1 MSRLFSVIDAV
12 RSSAAPSVVLSQKIT
27 KANRVS
33 KLLSGFACLLAI
45 TNCSAKS
52 IDQPKIKDTVD
63 KAIAPLMQAYNIPG
77 VAVAVTVNGKHY
89 FYNYGITSKKDRQPI
104 TNQTLFEIG
113 SISKTFTATMASY
126 AQLNGKLSLSDRV
139 SKYLPDLKGS
149 SFDNVQLL
157 NLGTHTAGGL
167 PLQVPDEIKNNDQ
180 LMDYYKNWKPT
191 YAPSTSRVY
200 SNPSIGM
207 LGMIAAKSLNMPF
220 DDAMEQKLFPALGLT
235 HSYINVPAEQMT
247 HYAQGY
253 NKQDEPVRVNP
264 GVLASEA
271 YGIKSNALDM
281 IRFIDQNMLESK
293 LDAQWQR
300 AVTNTHTGYFKVG
313 ELTQDLIWE
322 QYSYPVTLDKIL
334 AGNSNMMI
342 TEATAATPLNPS
354 LAPQTDV
361 WINKTGSTN
370 GFASYVAFIPAKKIG
385 IVIMTNKNH
394 PINPR
399 ITAAYQI
406 LTELDRQTTVVKP

>member
-12 RSSAAPSVVLSQKIT
+12 RSSTAPFVVLNQKT
-27 KANRVS
+27 KAKRVS
-33 KLLSGFACLLAI
+33 KLLSGFACLLVI
-45 TNCSAKS
+45 SNCSAKS

-63 KAIAPLMQAYNIPG
+63 NAIAPLMQAYNIPG

-89 FYNYGITSKKDRQPI
+89 FYNYGIASKKNQKPI

-126 AQLNGKLSLSDRV
+126 AQLNGKLSLSDNA

-220 DDAMEQKLFPALGLT
+220 DDAMEKKLFPALGLT
-235 HSYINVPAEQMT
+235 HSYLNVPAEQMT
-247 HYAQGY
+247 YYAQGY

-300 AVTNTHTGYFKVG
+300 AVTNTHMGYFKAG

-322 QYSYPVTLDKIL
+322 QYPYPVTLDKIL
-334 AGNSNMMI
+334 AGNSNTMI
-342 TEATAATPLNPS
+342 TEATAATPLNPP

-370 GFASYVAFIPAKKIG
+370 GFASYVGFIPAKKIG

-406 LTELDRQTTVVKP
+406 LIELDRQTAVGKR

>member
-1 MSRLFSVIDAV
+1 MSRLFSVIDTV
-12 RSSAAPSVVLSQKIT
+12 HSSATTSVVLSQKIT

-33 KLLSGFACLLAI
+33 KLLSGFACMLAI

-89 FYNYGITSKKDRQPI
+89 FYNYGIASKKDQQPI

-207 LGMIAAKSLNMPF
+207 LGMIVAKSLNMPF

-281 IRFIDQNMLESK
+281 IRFIDQNMLESE

-300 AVTNTHTGYFKVG
+300 AVTNTHMGYFKAG

-322 QYSYPVTLDKIL
+322 QYPYPVTLDKIL

-342 TEATAATPLNPS
+342 TEATAATPLNPP

>member
-1 MSRLFSVIDAV
+1 MSRLFLAIDTV
-12 RSSAAPSVVLSQKIT
+12 HSSAAPSVVLNQKIT

-45 TNCSAKS
+45 SNCSAKS

-77 VAVAVTVNGKHY
+77 AAVAVTVNGKHY
-89 FYNYGITSKKDRQPI
+89 FYNYGIASKKDQKPI

-126 AQLNGKLSLSDRV
+126 AQLNGKLSLSDNA

-191 YAPSTSRVY
+191 YAPSMYRVY

-220 DDAMEQKLFPALGLT
+220 DDAMEKKLFPALGLT
-235 HSYINVPAEQMT
+235 HSYLNVPSEQMT

-300 AVTNTHTGYFKVG
+300 AVTNTHTGYFKAG

-322 QYSYPVTLDKIL
+322 QYPYPVTLDKIL
-334 AGNSNMMI
+334 AGNSNTMI
-342 TEATAATPLNPS
+342 TEATAATPLNPP

-406 LTELDRQTTVVKP
+406 LTELDRQTAVGKP

>member
-12 RSSAAPSVVLSQKIT
+12 RSSTAPFVVLNQKT
-27 KANRVS
+27 KAKRVS
-33 KLLSGFACLLAI
+33 KLLSGFACLLVI
-45 TNCSAKS
+45 SNCSAKS

-63 KAIAPLMQAYNIPG
+63 NAIAPLMQAYNIPG

-89 FYNYGITSKKDRQPI
+89 FYNYGVASKKNQKPI

-126 AQLNGKLSLSDRV
+126 AQLNGKLSLSDNV

-149 SFDNVQLL
+149 SFDNVQLF

-191 YAPSTSRVY
+191 YAPSMYRVY

-220 DDAMEQKLFPALGLT
+220 DDAMEKKLFPALGLT
-235 HSYINVPAEQMT
+235 HSYLNVPSEQMT

-300 AVTNTHTGYFKVG
+300 AVTNTHTGYFKAG

-322 QYSYPVTLDKIL
+322 QYPYPVTLDKIL
-334 AGNSNMMI
+334 AGNSNTMI
-342 TEATAATPLNPS
+342 TEATAATPLNPP

-370 GFASYVAFIPAKKIG
+370 GFASYVGFIPAKKIG

-406 LTELDRQTTVVKP
+406 LIELDRQTAVGKR